1 MIIDRENYYIELLMK
16 FKSVLRNQF
25 HYVLMGILVAFP
37 IGILHAQTNPYR
49 YGSPHYWMAQST
61 LHITDGKFDVAYED
75 LQKARKGYKDI
86 GDISYQ
92 VNAIGTMALLKSNMG
107 EWSLAQHHFQEALE
121 IAKEAKDEMSVSKIL
136 VEIITFSKGISDMNG
151 YNHFVAEL
159 DSLCRTSSS
168 AIERTYYHTYWSN
181 EYVLRQEYSMA
192 EHHLRQ
198 CWEAMQ
204 DLPFMEREQAKLSYY
219 NNMVSLYNQRKNY
232 GKAVDYARKYVEQS
246 KVINGRNSN
255 LHLQSY
261 SVLANIYAENGDSVN
276 AFAVLD
282 SMACGVGLPNQ
293 DEVLLASFYNR
304 KGVCHTKFKDYESA
318 LLCFDKASEILKE
331 RLIEDTPSKFECYL
345 HKAEVLYMQKRY
357 DEAYESYMNCMHACK
372 NKYGESSGNYYQA
385 LFTLASINA
394 ERGNVAE
401 ADSLF
406 NVSMNFLLSN
416 MKPLWKYST
425 PTQREQFWKET
436 LNKLSGMA
444 AFSIKCGID
453 SSRLTETC
461 YNALLFSKAL
471 LLETE
476 KTIIEIITNEGT
488 KEDIDNYRQLMSINK
503 RLLALRCNYE
513 YNKDEIDS
521 IVVVQR
527 NLEQQLTDKCQ
538 LYNDYNSFLDIDYK
552 KVRNGLKKN
561 EVLIDFSDFMSE
573 DSLHQYVSYIIRG
586 EQKYPLLVKCFNQNQ
601 LDSLLNGEAKYNI
614 YNYEFHKDYATK
626 LIWEP
631 LSSHIVRGSTIYYVP
646 SGIIHEI
653 ALESLPLAD
662 GSLLGQHYNF
672 IRLSSAKEIKKLQSS
687 NIVQKTAALYGG
699 LKYNL
704 TPQTL
709 EEESKVY
716 DKTELSWIYRSE
728 YGKEGFK
735 DLSKSKVE
743 IQKIAQTLS
752 GNGYKVKSYSGVKGN
767 AESFIAMSGKSPSI
781 LHVATHGFYYTP
793 DEADKYDYLNGYTDA
808 MSLSGLVFSG
818 GNAAWLGK
826 EIPSGVL
833 GGILT
838 ARDIANLDFKGTDL
852 VMLSACKTAQGNVT
866 AEGLYGLQRAF
877 KKAGAGTLVL
887 TLWKVR
893 DSVAEAFA
901 TTFYKELMNQEG
913 NKRLAFENT
922 KNRIREKFKDSF
934 DWACFVMV
942 D

>member
-1 MIIDRENYYIELLMK
+1 MK
-16 FKSVLRNQF
+16 QSKSSLRNRF
-25 HYVLMGILVAFP
+25 FYVIMGILVALP
-37 IGILHAQTNPYR
+37 MGITHAQTNPYR

-61 LHITDGKFDVAYED
+61 LHITDGKFDIAYED

-86 GDISYQ
+86 GDISFQ
-92 VNAIGTMALLKSNMG
+92 VNAIGAMALLKSNMG
-107 EWSLAQHHFQEALE
+107 EWSLAQQHFQEALE
-121 IAKEAKDEMSVSKIL
+121 IAKEAKDEMSISRTL
-136 VEIITFSKGISDMNG
+136 VEIIKFSKGISDMNG

-159 DSLCRTSSS
+159 DSLCRKSSS
-168 AIERTYYHTYWSN
+168 AIVKTYYHTYWSN
-181 EYVLRQEYSMA
+181 EYVLRQEYQMA
-192 EHHLRQ
+192 ENHLRK
-198 CWEAMQ
+198 CWDAMQ
-204 DLPFMEREQAKLSYY
+204 ELPFMEREQAKLSYY

-232 GKAVDYARKYVEQS
+232 GDAIEYARKYVEQS

-293 DEVLLASFYNR
+293 DKVLLASFYNR
-304 KGVCHTKFKDYESA
+304 KGVCHTKFKDYERA
-318 LLCFDKASEILKE
+318 LACFEKASEILKE
-331 RLIEDTPSKFECYL
+331 RLIEDTPSKYECYL
-345 HKAEVLYMQKRY
+345 HRAEVLYMQKKY
-357 DEAYESYMNCMHACK
+357 DEAYDSYMNCMQACR

-406 NVSMNFLLSN
+406 NVSMDFLLSN
-416 MKPLWKYST
+416 MKTLWKYST
-425 PTQREQFWKET
+425 P
-436 LNKLSGMA
+436 S
-444 AFSIKCGID
+444 FSVKCGID
-453 SSRLTETC
+453 NSRLTETC

-488 KEDIDNYRQLMSINK
+488 KEDIDNYRQLMSINT

-513 YNKDEIDS
+513 YNKDEID
-521 IVVVQR
+521 ILVVVQR
-527 NLEQQLTDKCQ
+527 NLEQQLTVKCQ
-538 LYNDYNSFLDIDYK
+538 LYNDYNSFLDIDCQ
-552 KVRNGLKKN
+552 KVRKSLKKN
-561 EVLIDFSDFMSE
+561 EVMIDFSDFMSE
-573 DSLHQYVSYIIRG
+573 DSVHQYVAYIIRG
-586 EQKYPLLVKCFNQNQ
+586 ELEYPLLVKCFNQNQ
-601 LDSLLNGEAKYNI
+601 LDSLLNGDAKYNL
-614 YNYEFHKDYATK
+614 YNYKFHKDCATK
-626 LIWEP
+626 LLWGP
-631 LSSHIVRGSTIYYVP
+631 LSSHMERGSTIYYVP

-672 IRLSSAKEIKKLQSS
+672 IRLSSAREIAKLQTP
-687 NIVQKTAALYGG
+687 NNVQKTAALYGG

-704 TPQTL
+704 SPQTL
-709 EEESKVY
+709 EEESKMY

-743 IQKIAQTLS
+743 IQRIAQTLS
-752 GNGYKVKSYSGVKGN
+752 ENGYKVKSYSGVKGN
-767 AESFIAMSGKSPSI
+767 TESFIAMSGKSPSI

-877 KKAGAGTLVL
+877 KKAGASTLIL
-887 TLWKVR
+887 TL
-893 DSVAEAFA
+893 
-901 TTFYKELMNQEG
+901 
-913 NKRLAFENT
+913 
-922 KNRIREKFKDSF
+922 
-934 DWACFVMV
+934 
-942 D
+942 

>member
-1 MIIDRENYYIELLMK
+1 MELLIK
-16 FKSVLRNQF
+16 FKSALRNQF
-25 HYVLMGILVAFP
+25 HYVLMGILVALP

-61 LHITDGKFDVAYED
+61 LHITDGKFDMAYED
-75 LQKARKGYKDI
+75 LQKARKGYKAI
-86 GDISYQ
+86 GDVSYQ
-92 VNAIGTMALLKSNMG
+92 VNAIGAMALLKSNLG
-107 EWSLAQHHFQEALE
+107 EWPLALQHFQEALE
-121 IAKEAKDEMSVSKIL
+121 LSKDAKDEISMAWTL
-136 VEIITFSKGISDMNG
+136 VEIIKFCKGAADMNG

-159 DSLCRTSSS
+159 DSLCRKSSS
-168 AIERTYYHTYWSN
+168 AQVKTYYHIYWSD
-181 EYVLRQEYSMA
+181 EYAMRQEYAMA

-198 CWEAMQ
+198 CWDAMPF
-204 DLPFMEREQAKLSYY
+204 LPIRDREEAKLSYY
-219 NNMVSLYNQRKNY
+219 NNMASLSLRKR
-232 GKAVDYARKYVEQS
+232 DYAEALEYAKKYVGQS
-246 KVINGRNSN
+246 EVINGRNSKF
-255 LHLQSY
+255 HLRSFG
-261 SVLANIYAENGDSVN
+261 VLADIYAENGDDIN
-276 AFAVLD
+276 AIAALD
-282 SMACGVGLPNQ
+282 SMECGIGLPNQ
-293 DEVLLASFYNR
+293 DEVLLALFNNLKGRCYAKLNNYENALACFNR
-304 KGVCHTKFKDYESA
+304 AADMLKDRS
-318 LLCFDKASEILKE
+318 
-331 RLIEDTPSKFECYL
+331 IEDTPSKLDCYQC
-345 HKAEVLYMQKRY
+345 KAEILYKLKKY
-357 DEAYESYMNCMHACK
+357 DESYDTYMNCVQACK
-372 NKYGESSGNYYQA
+372 NKYGETSGIYYKA
-385 LFTLASINA
+385 LVTLAGIDA
-394 ERGNVAE
+394 QKGNLAE

-406 NVSMNFLLSN
+406 NISINFLLPN
-416 MKPLWKYST
+416 MKQIWRYST
-425 PTQREQFWKET
+425 PSQREQNWKEV
-436 LNKLSGMA
+436 LSDLSGMA
-444 AFSIKCGID
+444 AVSLKWGID
-453 SSRLTETC
+453 NGRLTETC

-476 KTIIEIITNEGT
+476 KTIVEIITNEGT

-503 RLLALRCNYE
+503 RLLALKSNYE

-521 IVVVQR
+521 LVVVQR

-538 LYNDYNSFLDIDYK
+538 LYNDYNSFLDIDYQ
-552 KVRNGLKKN
+552 KVRNRLKKN
-561 EVLIDFSDFMSE
+561 EVLIDFSDFVSE

-586 EQKYPLLVKCFNQNQ
+586 EQEYPLLVKCFNQGQ
-601 LDSLLNGEAKYNI
+601 LDSLLIGESKYSL
-614 YNYEFHKDYATK
+614 YNYEFHKDCAAK

-631 LSSHIVRGSTIYYVP
+631 LSSSIEKGSTIFYVP

-672 IRLSSAKEIKKLQSS
+672 VRLSSAREIEKLQAS
-687 NIVQKTAALYGG
+687 NTIQKTAALYGG

-709 EEESKVY
+709 EEESNMY

-728 YGKEGFK
+728 YGKKGFK
-735 DLSKSKVE
+735 DLSKSKIE

-752 GNGYKVKSYSGVKGN
+752 DNGYKVKSYSGVKGN
-767 AESFIAMSGKSPSI
+767 AESFVAMSGKAPSI
-781 LHVATHGFYYTP
+781 LHIATHGFYYTP
-793 DEADKYDYLNGYTDA
+793 DEADKCDYLHGYTDA

-826 EIPSGVL
+826 ELPSGVL

-877 KKAGAGTLVL
+877 KKAGAGTLIL

-893 DSVAEAFA
+893 DPVAEAFA

-913 NKRLAFENT
+913 NKRLAFEKT
-922 KNRIREKFKDSF
+922 KNMIREKFKDPF

>member
-1 MIIDRENYYIELLMK
+1 MEFMK
-16 FKSVLRNQF
+16 QSKSSLRNRF
-25 HYVLMGILVAFP
+25 LYVMMGILVALP
-37 IGILHAQTNPYR
+37 MGITHAQTNPYR

-61 LHITDGKFDVAYED
+61 LHITDGKFDIAYED

-86 GDISYQ
+86 GDISFQ

-107 EWSLAQHHFQEALE
+107 EWSLAQQHFQEALE
-121 IAKEAKDEMSVSKIL
+121 IAKEAKDEMSISKIL

-159 DSLCRTSSS
+159 DSLCRKSSS
-168 AIERTYYHTYWSN
+168 AIVKTCYHTYWSN

-192 EHHLRQ
+192 ENHLRQ
-198 CWEAMQ
+198 CWDAMQ

-219 NNMVSLYNQRKNY
+219 NNMVSLYKQRKNY
-232 GKAVDYARKYVEQS
+232 GEAIDYARKYVEQS

-318 LLCFDKASEILKE
+318 LACFEKASEILKE
-331 RLIEDTPSKFECYL
+331 RLIEDTPSKYECYL
-345 HKAEVLYMQKRY
+345 HRAEVLYMQKKY
-357 DEAYESYMNCMHACK
+357 DEAYDSYMNCMQACR

-416 MKPLWKYST
+416 MKTLWKYST
-425 PTQREQFWKET
+425 PSQREQFWKEA
-436 LNKLSGMA
+436 LNMLSGMA
-444 AFSIKCGID
+444 AFSLKCGID
-453 SSRLTETC
+453 NSRLTETC

-488 KEDIDNYRQLMSINK
+488 KEDIDNYRQLMSINT

-513 YNKDEIDS
+513 YNKDEIDTL
-521 IVVVQR
+521 VVVQR
-527 NLEQQLTDKCQ
+527 NLEQQLTVKCQ
-538 LYNDYNSFLDIDYK
+538 LYNDYNSFLDIDCQ
-552 KVRNGLKKN
+552 KVRKSLKKN

-573 DSLHQYVSYIIRG
+573 DSVHQYVAYIIRG
-586 EQKYPLLVKCFNQNQ
+586 EQEYPLLVKCFNQNQ
-601 LDSLLNGEAKYNI
+601 LDSLLNGDAKYNL
-614 YNYEFHKDYATK
+614 YNYEFHKDCATK
-626 LIWEP
+626 LLWGP
-631 LSSHIVRGSTIYYVP
+631 LSSHIERGSTIYYVP

-672 IRLSSAKEIKKLQSS
+672 IRLSSAREIEKFQTS
-687 NIVQKTAALYGG
+687 NIVPKTAALYGG

-704 TPQTL
+704 SPQTL
-709 EEESKVY
+709 EEESKMY

-735 DLSKSKVE
+735 DLSKSQVE

-752 GNGYKVKSYSGVKGN
+752 ENGYKVKSYSGVKGN

-793 DEADKYDYLNGYTDA
+793 DEADKYDYLNGYSDA

-877 KKAGAGTLVL
+877 KKAGAGTLIL

-893 DSVAEAFA
+893 DPVAESFA

-913 NKRLAFENT
+913 NKRQAFEKT
-922 KNRIREKFKDSF
+922 KDIIREKFKDSF